1 MNKSSLSQIILFVAL
16 FFLTFLFRTV
26 WHLGANI
33 EFVTC
38 AMILSSYYLGKKST
52 FWLVLL
58 IMVCTDLVL
67 GNTNIFIFTW
77 TGFLIPTIVF
87 PKLFQNSKFKI
98 QNLESLGIHIIS
110 GLGASIFFLAIVL
123 ITKGRGM
130 GLGDVKLVFVMG
142 LILGWPKI
150 LAALFLAFVSGAL
163 VGIGLVIAG
172 RAKMKTQIPFGT
184 FLAASTFL
192 VMLWG
197 DAILAKY
204 FSLLML

>member
-77 TGFLIPTIVF
+77 SGFLIPTIVF

-98 QNLESLGIHIIS
+98 QNSLLKIIFLTGTGILANLFFYIYTN
-110 GLGASIFFLAIVL
+110 LGVWFLDSW
-123 ITKGRGM
+123 GM
-130 GLGDVKLVFVMG
+130 YSKNLQG
-142 LILGWPKI
+142 LILCYMNALPFLKYQLVSSLIFIPIGFVIMEFLPKLLRQFKFFPNI
-150 LAALFLAFVSGAL
+150 S
-163 VGIGLVIAG
+163 
-172 RAKMKTQIPFGT
+172 AKK
-184 FLAASTFL
+184 S
-192 VMLWG
+192 V
-197 DAILAKY
+197 
-204 FSLLML
+204 